1 MKTYYPML
9 AVLACVA
16 AVACSSARPTATVM
30 ADAVPPAKEQTWQ
43 LVEMR
48 GREVPRSSEAITL
61 VLNPEAGTASGQSA
75 CNRYHAQLR
84 LRAAADGFDMQLEG
98 IGATRVQ
105 CPEAKMN
112 REQRYLALLAKADHL
127 RVAGYELELT
137 QHGKTILKYELQ

>member
-1 MKTYYPML
+1 ML
-9 AVLACVA
+9 AALLSLTLAACTAPRQA
-16 AVACSSARPTATVM
+16 AAPA